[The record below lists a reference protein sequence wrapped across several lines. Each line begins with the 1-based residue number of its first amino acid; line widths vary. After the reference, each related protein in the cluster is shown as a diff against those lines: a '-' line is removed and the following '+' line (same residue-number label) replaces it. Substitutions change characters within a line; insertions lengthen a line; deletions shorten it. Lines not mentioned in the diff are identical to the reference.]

1 MNNEEFVLDG
11 MKILVVD
18 DEPDVRDL
26 TKLMLTL
33 YHADVIAAATAVEGL
48 AQLKTHRP
56 EVIVSDIGMPEI
68 DGYQFMR
75 EVRNLPVHN
84 GGQTPAVALTAFN
97 GVKDRTKAIDAGF
110 QRHLTKPVELQ
121 VLIDTIVSVAGR

>member
-48 AQLKTHRP
+48 AQLQTHRP
-56 EVIVSDIGMPEI
+56 EVIVSDIGMPET

-75 EVRNLPVHN
+75 EVRNLPAHK
-84 GGQTPAVALTAFN
+84 GGQTPAIALTAFN
-97 GVKDRTKAIDAGF
+97 GVEDQTKAIDAGF
-110 QRHLTKPVELQ
+110 QKHLSKPVELQ
-121 VLIDTIVSVAGR
+121 LLIDTIAGVAGR